1 MVSPIHCRKLHFF
14 KKEKSMKMKLK
25 QRNIKISIISAMLA
39 GTVGLS
45 SASFATNFQV
55 KTTVVGACTLAAT
68 DMDFGNY
75 DTTIGTPNDAIST
88 ITHTCTNGTAATIA
102 ISQGSTTDGAST
114 AIAPVRQMANGAIT
128 LAYSISTSVGG
139 AEWGNTKASGS
150 VFTSNGS
157 PTPVNVYGRIA
168 AGLAVTAGNY
178 TDSLT
183 VTVEY

>member
-1 MVSPIHCRKLHFF
+1 
-14 KKEKSMKMKLK
+14 MKMKLK

-45 SASFATNFQV
+45 SASFATTFEV
-55 KTTVVGACTLAAT
+55 KTNVVGACTLVAT
-68 DMDFGNY
+68 DMDFGAY
-75 DTTIGTPNDAIST
+75 DTTSEAPDDATST

-114 AIAPVRQMANGAIT
+114 DVAPVRQMANGAIT

-139 AEWGNTKASGS
+139 AEWGNTKETGSG
-150 VFTSNGS
+150 FTSNGS
-157 PTPVNVYGRIA
+157 STPVNVYGRIA
-168 AGLAVTAGNY
+168 AGLAVTAGDY
-178 TDSLT
+178 TDTLT